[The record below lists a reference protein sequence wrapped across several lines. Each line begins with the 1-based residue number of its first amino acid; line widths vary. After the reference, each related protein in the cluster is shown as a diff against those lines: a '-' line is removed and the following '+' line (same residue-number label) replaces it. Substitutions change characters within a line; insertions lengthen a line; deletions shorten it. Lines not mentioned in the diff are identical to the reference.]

1 MFSLGGSQVLGKWS
15 MIHVCLHRVIN
26 RYIGAS
32 SLSGQC
38 SHYHPLRALYNGP
51 ISRAGGTQ
59 CRRNYT
65 EIRKE
70 NRAQWLGLNWG
81 LSPSSAFLPQCHS
94 VSGTPPMEI
103 TEQKSLKFWVLGTRL
118 GIECEGLYSIYLG
131 AAASVLTTMWVA
143 SPPSIK
149 VIIVVVTIIIMST
162 RNLHCVSLSHIG
174 PDGSSFSLCATG
186 CSSI

>member
-1 MFSLGGSQVLGKWS
+1 MCG
-15 MIHVCLHRVIN
+15 
-26 RYIGAS
+26 YIGS
-32 SLSGQC
+32 SIDTSEHLFCLGSVAMINH
-38 SHYHPLRALYNGP
+38 SLRALYNGW
-51 ISRAGGTQ
+51 ISRAGRTQ

-103 TEQKSLKFWVLGTRL
+103 MTISIPEQKSLKFWVLGTRL
-118 GIECEGLYSIYLG
+118 GIGCEGLYSIYLG
-131 AAASVLTTMWVA
+131 AAASVLTTIWVA

-149 VIIVVVTIIIMST
+149 VIIIDIIIMNT
-162 RNLHCVSLSHIG
+162 RSLHCVSLSHIG
-174 PDGSSFSLCATG
+174 PDGNSFSLCATG
-186 CSSI
+186 CSSS